1 MILDYLLAEEG
12 SVCGK
17 LNVSNCY
24 LKIDGN
30 GEGVKQITS
39 ETGKLAHVPVRTWK
53 DWNIDLFSWLLGS
66 PWVKRIL
73 FSYVV

>member
-39 ETGKLAHVPVRTWK
+39 ETGKLAHVPSELGKTG
-53 DWNIDLFSWLLGS
+53 ILTCFPGFSGA
-66 PWVKRIL
+66 PG
-73 FSYVV
+73 